1 MDPLDVFRV
10 NRDGSFVE
18 KPLPVTSCT
27 ACGKAG
33 YNISLTNVQ
42 CEQRFNGKRCRGV
55 NQSAIA
61 IYDWA
66 KCPTCDGHGG
76 YLTRRTGLGEK
87 CVRCDG
93 AGWLF
98 VRYDP
103 YGRKG
108 KITKRRRQ
116 TRCGSRLSRRR

>member
-1 MDPLDVFRV
+1 M
-10 NRDGSFVE
+10 E

-27 ACGKAG
+27 VCGKAG
-33 YNISLTNVQ
+33 YNVSLTNVQ
-42 CEQRFNGKRCRGV
+42 CAQRFKGKRCRGV

-66 KCPTCDGHGG
+66 KCQTCNGTGC
-76 YLTRRTGLGEK
+76 TSTPWTGLGEN

-98 VRYDP
+98 VRDDSM
-103 YGRKG
+103 RKG
-108 KITKRRRQ
+108 KMTKRRQ
-116 TRCGSRLSRRR
+116 TRSRSRLSR

>member
-1 MDPLDVFRV
+1 M
-10 NRDGSFVE
+10 E

-27 ACGKAG
+27 VCGKAG

-42 CEQRFNGKRCRGV
+42 CEQSFNGKRCRGV

-66 KCPTCDGHGG
+66 RCPTCNGTGWN
-76 YLTRRTGLGEK
+76 LTPWTGPASDK

-98 VRYDP
+98 VRDNP
-103 YGRKG
+103 MTKK

-116 TRCGSRLSRRR
+116 TRSGSRLSR